1 MNQQEILDLIRFWLS
16 KTTEEFDDWYYGGV
30 ELIIILKGKVIERY
44 DNESLKII
52 LQE

>member
-1 MNQQEILDLIRFWLS
+1 MDQQEKLDLIQYWLS
-16 KTTEEFDDWYYGGV
+16 QTTEEFDDWYYDGE
-30 ELIIILKGKVIERY
+30 ELIIILRGKIIERY